1 MDLYKILKVSA
12 IGLSLLGIVFVLLI
26 LSDVLSGIDMI
37 LYNAYVVL
45 FIIISSVLY
54 FGLKNMFSDKSNLMT
69 TLKMIGSFLGLFA
82 LCFILASGEETLMRE
97 GKILSATSSKF
108 IGAALFMF
116 YSLII
121 IASGTMLFFGFIKTE
136 NNLTWQEDHHQK
148 LMQDQ
153 WLTLLSYY

>member
-45 FIIISSVLY
+45 FIIVSSVLY

-69 TLKMIGSFLGLFA
+69 TLKMIGSFLGVFA

-121 IASGTMLFFGFIKTE
+121 IAIGTMLFFGFFK
-136 NNLTWQEDHHQK
+136 NRK
-148 LMQDQ
+148 
-153 WLTLLSYY
+153 

>member
-12 IGLSLLGIVFVLLI
+12 LGLSLLGIVFVLLI

-121 IASGTMLFFGFIKTE
+121 IASGTMLFFGFK
-136 NNLTWQEDHHQK
+136 NRK
-148 LMQDQ
+148 
-153 WLTLLSYY
+153 

>member
-1 MDLYKILKVSA
+1 MDLYKILKISA

-54 FGLKNMFSDKSNLMT
+54 FGLKNMFSDKSNLMN

-121 IASGTMLFFGFIKTE
+121 IASGTMLFFGFK
-136 NNLTWQEDHHQK
+136 NRK
-148 LMQDQ
+148 
-153 WLTLLSYY
+153 

>member
-82 LCFILASGEETLMRE
+82 LCFIIASGEEL
-97 GKILSATSSKF
+97 
-108 IGAALFMF
+108 
-116 YSLII
+116 
-121 IASGTMLFFGFIKTE
+121 
-136 NNLTWQEDHHQK
+136 
-148 LMQDQ
+148 
-153 WLTLLSYY
+153 

>member
-26 LSDVLSGIDMI
+26 LSDILSGIDMI

-54 FGLKNMFSDKSNLMT
+54 FGLKNMFSDKSNLMN

-121 IASGTMLFFGFIKTE
+121 IASGTMLFFGFK
-136 NNLTWQEDHHQK
+136 NRK
-148 LMQDQ
+148 
-153 WLTLLSYY
+153 

>member
-82 LCFILASGEETLMRE
+82 LCFIIASGEETLMRE

-116 YSLII
+116 YSLIV
-121 IASGTMLFFGFIKTE
+121 IASGTMLFFGFK
-136 NNLTWQEDHHQK
+136 NRK
-148 LMQDQ
+148 
-153 WLTLLSYY
+153 

>member
-1 MDLYKILKVSA
+1 MDLYKIFKVSA

-121 IASGTMLFFGFIKTE
+121 IASGTMLFFGFK
-136 NNLTWQEDHHQK
+136 NRK
-148 LMQDQ
+148 
-153 WLTLLSYY
+153 

>member
-37 LYNAYVVL
+37 LYNAYIVL

-108 IGAALFMF
+108 IGASLWMF

-121 IASGTMLFFGFIKTE
+121 IASGTMLFFGFK
-136 NNLTWQEDHHQK
+136 NRK
-148 LMQDQ
+148 
-153 WLTLLSYY
+153 

>member
-69 TLKMIGSFLGLFA
+69 TLKMIGSFIGLFA

-121 IASGTMLFFGFIKTE
+121 IASGTMLFFGYK
-136 NNLTWQEDHHQK
+136 NRK
-148 LMQDQ
+148 
-153 WLTLLSYY
+153 

>member
-1 MDLYKILKVSA
+1 MNYNILKYTA
-12 IGLSLLGIVFVLLI
+12 LGLSLLGILFVLLI
-26 LSDVLSGIDMI
+26 LSDYLFGIDMI

-82 LCFILASGEETLMRE
+82 LCFIIASGEETLMRE

-121 IASGTMLFFGFIKTE
+121 IASGTMLFFGFK
-136 NNLTWQEDHHQK
+136 NRK
-148 LMQDQ
+148 
-153 WLTLLSYY
+153 

>member
-12 IGLSLLGIVFVLLI
+12 IGLSVLGIVFVLLI

-121 IASGTMLFFGFIKTE
+121 IASGTMLFFGFK
-136 NNLTWQEDHHQK
+136 NRK
-148 LMQDQ
+148 
-153 WLTLLSYY
+153 